1 MSVSCDK
8 KAEKNRMMRFFAYL
22 VPTKGLEPPTY
33 ALRVRCTTN
42 CAKSAFRYQH
52 VYYTAFSKRSN
63 SFFSFLVVTQFFFIS
78 RRDSSWI
85 CVRCVSRRDPL

>member
-63 SFFSFLVVTQFFFIS
+63 SFFHF
-78 RRDSSWI
+78 SSWI
-85 CVRCVSRRDPL
+85 CVRCVSRWDPL

>member
-1 MSVSCDK
+1 MSVSFGK

-42 CAKSAFRYQH
+42 CAKSAFSLPSYCNAHHQKNQ
-52 VYYTAFSKRSN
+52 SKIYALQLLCAN
-63 SFFSFLVVTQFFFIS
+63 GT
-78 RRDSSWI
+78 
-85 CVRCVSRRDPL
+85 C

>member
-1 MSVSCDK
+1 
-8 KAEKNRMMRFFAYL
+8 MMRFFAYL

-63 SFFSFLVVTQFFFIS
+63 SFFHF
-78 RRDSSWI
+78 SSWI
-85 CVRCVSRRDPL
+85 CREFDSYKIEKHRKAA

>member
-63 SFFSFLVVTQFFFIS
+63 SFFDV
-78 RRDSSWI
+78 SSWI

>member
-1 MSVSCDK
+1 
-8 KAEKNRMMRFFAYL
+8 MMRFFAYL

-63 SFFSFLVVTQFFFIS
+63 SFFHFSFHNSILL
-78 RRDSSWI
+78 DYPWI
-85 CVRCVSRRDPL
+85 YVRCVSRRDPL

>member
-1 MSVSCDK
+1 MSASFDK

-63 SFFSFLVVTQFFFIS
+63 SFFYF
-78 RRDSSWI
+78 SSWI
-85 CVRCVSRRDPL
+85 YVRCVSRRDPL